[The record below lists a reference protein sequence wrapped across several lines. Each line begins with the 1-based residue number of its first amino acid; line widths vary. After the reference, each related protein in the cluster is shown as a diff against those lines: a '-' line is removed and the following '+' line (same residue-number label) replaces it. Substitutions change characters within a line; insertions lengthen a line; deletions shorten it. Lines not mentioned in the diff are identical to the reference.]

1 MGSVLECAHLCLF
14 EHPRCKSINYEKEK
28 KQQGLEIGSKCQLN
42 NKTKATKPEEL
53 VPDFAFNY
61 FQPFKVGY
69 GLVFLFLKQYNYQ
82 VCC

>member
-1 MGSVLECAHLCLF
+1 MECGHLCLS
-14 EHPRCKSINYEKEK
+14 EYPRCKSINYEKEE
-28 KQQGLEIGSKCQLN
+28 KQQGLGFGSKCQLN